1 MVEGLRQSGSALL
14 LLQVALSKQPAP
26 SRNQVQNL
34 LRLDLSHIPKF
45 KVSYVCSIWL
55 LNDSLLFLSS
65 QVNWAVIFLYE
76 QMTKIRPTPD

>member
-34 LRLDLSHIPKF
+34 LRLDLSHILKF
-45 KVSYVCSIWL
+45 KVSYVSSIWL

-76 QMTKIRPTPD
+76 QTTKIRPTLD